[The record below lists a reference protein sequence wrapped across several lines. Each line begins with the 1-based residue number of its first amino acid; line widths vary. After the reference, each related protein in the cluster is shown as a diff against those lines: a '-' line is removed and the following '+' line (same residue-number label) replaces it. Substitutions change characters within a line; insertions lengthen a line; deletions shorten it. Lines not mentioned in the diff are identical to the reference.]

1 MPALRFVLGAI
12 AALAAA
18 SAAAAKPPVWIV
30 RDRDSEMLLFG
41 SVHALPAGLD
51 WRPAAL
57 DAAVK
62 TADDLWFEF
71 PAASP
76 DPEAARRAA
85 VAAQLPAGQ
94 HLSKLLPPPDAQRL
108 KRLVAR
114 YGLDAAYVE
123 RLKPWMAE
131 LVVSQAV
138 LGKTAGAYG
147 DYSVESAVQ
156 ALAPARVE
164 RRALETSTQQLALY
178 QDPPMTAQVAS
189 FGRAMATLE
198 KDPAAY
204 KRVLDAWMSGDV
216 RRLDQVAV
224 EPERRADPAGF
235 ARMVTARTA
244 AWVPKLDARLKGK
257 GRTVVIVGVGHLVGP
272 GGLPAR
278 LRALGYSVTG
288 P

>member
-1 MPALRFVLGAI
+1 MGAL
-12 AALAAA
+12 AALAIT
-18 SAAAAKPPVWIV
+18 SSAAAKPPIWIV
-30 RDRDSEMLLFG
+30 RDKDSEMVLFG
-41 SVHALPAGLD
+41 SVHALPATLD

-57 DAAVK
+57 DAALK
-62 TADDLWFEF
+62 AAADLWFEF
-71 PAASP
+71 PSANP
-76 DPEAARRAA
+76 DPDAARRSAA
-85 VAAQLPAGQ
+85 AAQLPAGQ
-94 HLSKLLPPPDAQRL
+94 QLSKLLAPADAQRL
-108 KRLVAR
+108 QRLVAR
-114 YGLDAAYVE
+114 YRLDPAYVE

-138 LGKTAGAYG
+138 LGRTAGAYG

-156 ALAPARVE
+156 ALTPARVQ

-178 QDPPMTAQVAS
+178 QDPPMAAQVADLS
-189 FGRAMATLE
+189 RAMATLE

-216 RRLDQVAV
+216 RRLEQVAV

-257 GRTVVIVGVGHLVGP
+257 GRTVVIVGVGHLVGRD
-272 GGLPAR
+272 GLPAR